1 MERRGPDAL
10 GHVGA
15 GRDGGGGSPRG
26 LGAVTEQEDLQ
37 GCHADVCV
45 CVCVCVHTCMC
56 ESGFIELTVELKEA
70 PHFRL
75 FVQVK
80 A

>member
-1 MERRGPDAL
+1 MPAGVERRVMERRGPDAL

-37 GCHADVCV
+37 GRHADVCV
-45 CVCVCVHTCMC
+45 CVFVFTHACVKVA
-56 ESGFIELTVELKEA
+56 SSN
-70 PHFRL
+70 
-75 FVQVK
+75 
-80 A
+80 